1 MSARN
6 VEQEFDALKLDLGKL
21 SSDLASVTEA
31 LHDLAGRSAG
41 EYGAKLRGVMEHA
54 TENVETAAAA
64 LKERGCR
71 GAASVVHHMRERPL
85 ATILIGFGLGVVIG
99 KLMDR

>member
-6 VEQEFDALKLDLGKL
+6 VEQEFDALKLDFGKL
-21 SSDLASVTEA
+21 SSDMVGLTEA
-31 LHDLAGRSAG
+31 LRDLAGRNAG
-41 EYGAKLRGVMEHA
+41 EYGTKLRGVMGQA
-54 TENVETAAAA
+54 TEEVEAAAAA
-64 LKERGCR
+64 LKDRGCQ

-85 ATILIGFGLGVVIG
+85 TSILVCFGLGVAIG